1 MLIGSSI
8 SSRPGSPD
16 HKKEEKF
23 DDFKDADMCGLLFAD
38 SDSSVTVGL
47 INFKSDE
54 QQFRQISVDF
64 PKNLITCP
72 SDCWAFTVVGSKL
85 FATGGRAHKSY
96 YCGYGRPVLEVYYCD
111 LRNAF
116 TTTSN
121 SNESLLE
128 FKVAATLNCPKTSPL
143 AVPYK
148 DKIFFIANPCAQVEE
163 EEHSLVANTPCEVL
177 YLGDGEFNVKP
188 LTSRI
193 FWQGR
198 QDPWRKHTG
207 HVVVRNK
214 LYVRVVSRN
223 KVLPTLYC
231 LDMDAEIWEAEYCMC
246 IPHIVKEL
254 YQYEDKRPWNYVHGD
269 THLFKLEMDA
279 EDPSIFSFS
288 VEILKED
295 NDGDVSKVKVDLKGV
310 VDSMGLEGHCY
321 IYDGWVLPCG
331 EKTSDVFCLMFW
343 ISEWRD
349 DSEFYLGLCK
359 FKLADDGSFN
369 ILTRRA
375 IYVPIPSM
383 IGAVRIGFTPGI
395 SKALNLGDY
404 ESELLER
411 DMTLERKEWR
421 IDEYAKGELPVELMS
436 YVDEEPIFEAK
447 LGSESKE
454 EEKCDSEVEA
464 IVCDSEVE
472 TMYSEEES
480 IAILK
485 SIFGC

>member
-1 MLIGSSI
+1 
-8 SSRPGSPD
+8 
-16 HKKEEKF
+16 
-23 DDFKDADMCGLLFAD
+23 
-38 SDSSVTVGL
+38 
-47 INFKSDE
+47 
-54 QQFRQISVDF
+54 
-64 PKNLITCP
+64 
-72 SDCWAFTVVGSKL
+72 
-85 FATGGRAHKSY
+85 
-96 YCGYGRPVLEVYYCD
+96 
-111 LRNAF
+111 
-116 TTTSN
+116 
-121 SNESLLE
+121 
-128 FKVAATLNCPKTSPL
+128 
-143 AVPYK
+143 
-148 DKIFFIANPCAQVEE
+148 
-163 EEHSLVANTPCEVL
+163 
-177 YLGDGEFNVKP
+177 
-188 LTSRI
+188 
-193 FWQGR
+193 
-198 QDPWRKHTG
+198 
-207 HVVVRNK
+207 
-214 LYVRVVSRN
+214 
-223 KVLPTLYC
+223 
-231 LDMDAEIWEAEYCMC
+231 MDAEIWEAEYCIC
-246 IPHIVKEL
+246 IPHIVREL

-269 THLFKLEMDA
+269 KHLFKLEMDV